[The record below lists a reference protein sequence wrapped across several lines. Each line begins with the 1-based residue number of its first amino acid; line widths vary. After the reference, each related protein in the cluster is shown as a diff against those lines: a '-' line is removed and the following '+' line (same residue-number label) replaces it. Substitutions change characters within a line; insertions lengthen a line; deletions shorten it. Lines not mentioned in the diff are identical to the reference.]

1 MTDSLARIPELSLTQ
16 IMPVASSVDIDVQN
30 CWVLM
35 LNCARD

>member
-1 MTDSLARIPELSLTQ
+1 
-16 IMPVASSVDIDVQN
+16 MPVASSVDIDVQN